1 MIDAEQNEIRVGDH
15 VVYIVGGG
23 GSPFL
28 AVGTVLA
35 AEEERVY
42 VALRNRGNVWLRASQ
57 RVAIYGGTVK

>member
-1 MIDAEQNEIRVGDH
+1 MLDAEQNEIRAGDN

-35 AEEERVY
+35 AEDERIY